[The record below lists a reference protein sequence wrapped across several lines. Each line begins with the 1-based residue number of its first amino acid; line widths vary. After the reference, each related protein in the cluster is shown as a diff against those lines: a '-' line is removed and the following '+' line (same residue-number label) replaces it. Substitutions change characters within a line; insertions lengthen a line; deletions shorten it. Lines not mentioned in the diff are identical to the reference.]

1 MNKNRPLPGT
11 DPWNRIIATS
21 GRCTSH
27 NSHSVIFSSVL
38 YAFALIYV
46 LVACGMAYNIRH
58 VTTEYSE
65 SLYIALA
72 IGATLES
79 LVIGAPV
86 MILTKSKTI
95 TFYFVGMVLSFIVC
109 MTTLCLIFIP
119 KIIAIKTKA
128 EPYIDDSSPKKRSVL
143 DSIATGDGL
152 TVSNERNVKL
162 RFLPSN
168 TDQIPN

>member
-21 GRCTSH
+21 GGCKSH
-27 NSHSVIFSSVL
+27 NSHSIIFSSVL
-38 YAFALIYV
+38 YTIALLYV
-46 LVACGMAYNIRH
+46 LVACGMAYQIRH

-65 SLYIALA
+65 SLYISLA
-72 IGATLES
+72 MAATLES

-86 MILTKSKTI
+86 MILTKSNPRTV
-95 TFYFVGMVLSFIVC
+95 YFVGMVLVFIIC

-128 EPYIDDSSPKKRSVL
+128 EPYATDSSPKMRSVL
-143 DSIATGDGL
+143 DSVATGDGL
-152 TVSNERNVKL
+152 KVSNERNVKL

-168 TDQIPN
+168 TDQLNN